1 MNVTPK
7 LGKGLGRKPDK
18 PDKRDWLLER
28 SRLRGGLPGG
38 DVVRD
43 RAVAPLPSYVDVFAA
58 LSLPVYDQ
66 GSEGSCTANAGVL
79 YRRFLAQKFSTYSAP
94 DKPLS
99 RQFLYEEE
107 RLLPWNNDP
116 ASDAG
121 ASVRDT
127 FYVLAHTGVC
137 SAEDDSYIAAN
148 FDVPVTPAMRVSAA
162 GYKIGAYHRIPDV
175 ATARSVLASG
185 YAIDLGFA
193 LYPSFEEIGP
203 DGVMPMPGQDEKLL
217 GGHAV
222 VIRGYDDAKLRFRVQ
237 NSWGAEWGDH
247 GCFWMPYD
255 FVRDTA
261 LSQPDMWIGHLG
273 SPWR

>member
-7 LGKGLGRKPDK
+7 LGKGLGRK
-18 PDKRDWLLER
+18 RDVQDER
-28 SRLRGGLPGG
+28 DLFIRGAGLHTVHGG
-38 DVVRD
+38 CYQL
-43 RAVAPLPSYVDVFAA
+43 AGAPIPAYIDVFSG
-58 LSLPVYDQ
+58 LNLPVYDQ
-66 GSEGSCTANAGVL
+66 ESEGSCTANAGVL

-137 SAEDDSYIAAN
+137 SAEDDSYIASN
-148 FDVPVTPAMRVSAA
+148 FDVPVTNAMRSAA
-162 GYKIGAYHRIPDV
+162 AAYKIGAYHRVLSV

-185 YAIDLGFA
+185 YAIGLGFTV
-193 LYPSFEEIGP
+193 YPSFEEIGAA
-203 DGVMPMPGQDEKLL
+203 GVMPMPGRGETPL

-222 VIRGYDDAKLRFRVQ
+222 VIRGYDDGRGAFYVQ
-237 NSWGAEWGDH
+237 NSWGAAWGAG
-247 GCFWMPYD
+247 GCFWMSYG
-255 FVRDTA
+255 FIENVS

-273 SPWR
+273 KPWR

>member
-1 MNVTPK
+1 MNSAPRS
-7 LGKGLGRKPDK
+7 GKKLGRKIDRL
-18 PDKRDWLLER
+18 DRRDLMVFGCGIHITH
-28 SRLRGGLPGG
+28 GGAYQQAG
-38 DVVRD
+38 
-43 RAVAPLPSYVDVFAA
+43 APLPSHVDVFSG
-58 LSLPVYDQ
+58 LNLPVYDQ

-79 YRRFLAQKFSTYSAP
+79 YRRFLAQKFPLHSSL

-116 ASDAG
+116 ASDSG

-127 FYVLAHTGVC
+127 FYVLAHIGVC
-137 SAEDDSYIAAN
+137 SEEDDSYIAAN

-185 YAIDLGFA
+185 YAIDLGFVT
-193 LYPSFEEIGP
+193 YPSFEDIGA
-203 DGVMPMPGQDEKLL
+203 DGVMPMPKKGDQLL

-222 VIRGYDDAKLRFRVQ
+222 VIRGYDDERAAFYIQ
-237 NSWGAEWGDH
+237 NSWGPAWGAS
-247 GCFWMPYD
+247 GCFWMPYAFLD
-255 FVRDTA
+255 DAA
-261 LSQPDMWIGHLG
+261 LSQFDMWMGHLG
-273 SPWR
+273 KPWR